1 MIYYQLDDYEREK
14 SEKYK
19 IIRELKSEMSD
30 LSTTVEELE
39 NPLDRQGQYL
49 RRNCILIRTL
59 EHQKKDFRK
68 KKEIKK
74 YRDFNYRKL
83 DETQDGSFK
92 RGKERV

>member
-14 SEKYK
+14 PEKYK

-39 NPLDRQGQYL
+39 NALDRHGQYL
-49 RRNCILIRTL
+49 HRNCILITTL

-74 YRDFNYRKL
+74 YRDFNY
-83 DETQDGSFK
+83 
-92 RGKERV
+92 

>member
-14 SEKYK
+14 REKYK

-49 RRNCILIRTL
+49 SRNCILIRTL
-59 EHQKKDFRK
+59 EHQKKGFRK

-83 DETQDGSFK
+83 EVTQDGSFK